1 MAGYQKL
8 GEILLR
14 QGLLTQEQLEKAIDA
29 QKKEGGRLGEV
40 LVKLGMI
47 KEHEVVSALASQLA
61 LSYVTR
67 SSGLLVPQA
76 EQGLEDLIPKDF
88 AQKNL
93 VLPLSRNLNSLTCA
107 VVDPLDIILLDNLRK
122 MTNCEI
128 NLVIATKSD
137 LVRAID
143 DFYSHAAMLMKEAV
157 KESYDVPSTPAEV
170 DKEKA
175 SDEELELGTDKLI
188 ERAAEAPVVKLVD
201 LIIRQAIDER
211 ASDIHVEPQKDKI
224 TLRYRIDGKLYEIPP
239 PARHLHLPIV
249 TRIKILAK
257 MDISEKRLPQDGAFI
272 VKIEDRVVD
281 LRISTTPTIYGEKL
295 VIRILDKSAVPLD
308 LGKLGFTPKQLEDFR
323 RAIKSSYG
331 LVLITGPTG
340 SGKTTTLYAAMS
352 ELVNPQKNILTIE
365 DPVEY
370 RLDGINQVQVKTE
383 IGLTFASALRSF
395 LRQDPDIMM
404 VGEIRDLETAQIC
417 MRAAL
422 TGHLIL
428 STLHTN
434 DAPSAVTRLLD
445 IGIESYL
452 LMPSLLLVVA
462 QRLARRLCPVC
473 KEAYE
478 YKQEGIEGV
487 KFNNAPIFR
496 AKGCDECNNIGYRG
510 RLAITELMVIT
521 DTIRGLINQH
531 ASYQQIREAARQNGM
546 VTMFESGMKLVME
559 GMTSIEEVLSITTG
573 EE

>member
-1 MAGYQKL
+1 MSGYQKL

-14 QGLLTQEQLEKAIDA
+14 QGLLTQEQLDKAIRMQD
-29 QKKEGGRLGEV
+29 KEGGRLGET

-47 KEHEVVSALASQLA
+47 KEPELISALASQLS

-67 SSGLLVPQA
+67 TSGLLIPQPD
-76 EQGLEDLIPKDF
+76 QGLEDLVPKDF

-93 VLPLSRNLNSLTCA
+93 VLPLSRSLNTLTCA
-107 VVDPLDIILLDNLRK
+107 VSDPLDVILVDNLKK
-122 MTNCEI
+122 MTNCEV
-128 NLVIATKSD
+128 NLVIATKAD
-137 LVRAID
+137 LVRAIE
-143 DFYSHAAMLMKEAV
+143 DFYSHASMMMKEAV
-157 KESYDVPSTPAEV
+157 KESYETILAPPPER
-170 DKEKA
+170 EKV
-175 SDEELELGTDKLI
+175 SEEELELSTDKLI
-188 ERAAEAPVVKLVD
+188 ERAGEAPVVKLVD

-211 ASDIHVEPQKDKI
+211 ASDIHIEPQKDKI
-224 TLRYRIDGKLYEIPP
+224 NLRYRIDGKLFEIPP

-249 TRIKILAK
+249 TRIKILSK

-272 VKIEDRVVD
+272 VKMEERVVD

-295 VIRILDKSAVPLD
+295 VVRILDKANVPLD
-308 LGKLGFTPKQLEDFR
+308 LSKLGFNQQQMEDLR
-323 RAIKSSYG
+323 KSLKSPYG
-331 LVLITGPTG
+331 LILITGPTG
-340 SGKTTTLYAAMS
+340 SGKTTTLYAAMN
-352 ELVNPQKNILTIE
+352 ELVDPHKNILTIE

-370 RLDGINQVQVKTE
+370 RLDGINQVQVKPE

-417 MRAAL
+417 LRAAL

-445 IGIESYL
+445 IGTEPYL
-452 LMPSLLLVVA
+452 LIPSLLLVIA
-462 QRLARRLCPVC
+462 QRLARKLCPKC

-478 YKQEGIEGV
+478 YKQGEIQGV
-487 KFNNAPIFR
+487 KLNNAPIFR
-496 AKGCDECNNIGYRG
+496 AKGCDECNNIGYKG
-510 RLAITELMVIT
+510 RVAICETMVMT
-521 DTIRGLINQH
+521 DTIRSLIYKR
-531 ASYQQIREAARQNGM
+531 ASYKEVKDAARQSGM
-546 VTMFESGMKLVME
+546 ITLFESGIKKVIE
-559 GMTSIEEVLSITTG
+559 GVTSIEEVISTTTG